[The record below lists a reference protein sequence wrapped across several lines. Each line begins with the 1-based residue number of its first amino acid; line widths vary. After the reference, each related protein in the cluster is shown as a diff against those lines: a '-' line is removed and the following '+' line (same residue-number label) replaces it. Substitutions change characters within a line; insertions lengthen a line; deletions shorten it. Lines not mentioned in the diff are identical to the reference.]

1 MPTIEL
7 TDQFGLNL
15 HVNPDPASAIAK
27 YLNPALALPVVLA
40 NAAAMQNITLKEC
53 PPALQS
59 IGFSLGNP
67 EGITIRGTAFTVVAG
82 AAGGIEVTSEGA
94 LFDPDPYGD
103 PIPVPTGQAYVS
115 LSIRATV
122 NADVEAPAGAF
133 AFGFSAGG
141 EAVFSNSRLFS
152 AAGRLD
158 AAVAEMLRRFVIPG
172 EFDDLTSLGNGDV
185 ARVLGSGSLQISATA
200 NLLTLV
206 NPLATV
212 PSAILAAPLELEDGG
227 SVAATASVKLTG
239 DYEIRI
245 DKVESQTLRLGY
257 YKKHGSDFDIQVS
270 AQLGLS
276 AEMNNAGAIA
286 GFLRAMSGA
295 GAPDADALT
304 AAGLTDAQG
313 AAVTAAIHAAIE
325 RSLALSVQAEFD
337 QLDSNSAAFLYQI
350 NLAALSDAG
359 RSALDDALH
368 ADLTTLA
375 GLETSPLAGVAE
387 RRSIFSTIREHKQ
400 SLKINL
406 LGIYN
411 DLSVA
416 DLIVA
421 GEIAVDAES
430 GEIVITDQ
438 VNARRIDVT
447 AGHVAA
453 DGAQLRKVLAEGFLM
468 TAAYRCSRTIAPSPD
483 LKCSLWHFDSRRTT
497 HLEDVRQYLDLARL
511 LGLISD
517 VQEQAKL
524 AGLSATSALGSST
537 FYASTGYDDR
547 LAELLFLT
555 VSLQPRQ
562 QADYESIGRDSLRVL
577 LQGELEAG
585 YRLPPVEDQTVWNN
599 MKGVGQPG
607 FASLFPELSA
617 IQLAVIISDYTAIM
631 WWAESMAELA
641 ESLAAIRRYTSAA
654 PVTNL
659 EDDDFKALRQQ
670 LEQRMAAV
678 GRETHD
684 HFAKPWGLLAMAL
697 AVQRRCEA
705 EVRLCSRGLTLSLS
719 KAEE

>member
-103 PIPVPTGQAYVS
+103 PIPVPAGRCYVS
-115 LSIRATV
+115 LSIRAAV
-122 NADVEAPAGAF
+122 NADVEAPAGTF

-185 ARVLGSGSLQISATA
+185 ARVHGSGSLQFSATV

-206 NPLATV
+206 NPLAAV

-257 YKKHGSDFDIQVS
+257 YKKHGSDFGIQVN

-276 AEMNNAGAIA
+276 AEMNNADAIA

-325 RSLALSVQAEFD
+325 
-337 QLDSNSAAFLYQI
+337 
-350 NLAALSDAG
+350 
-359 RSALDDALH
+359 
-368 ADLTTLA
+368 
-375 GLETSPLAGVAE
+375 
-387 RRSIFSTIREHKQ
+387 
-400 SLKINL
+400 
-406 LGIYN
+406 
-411 DLSVA
+411 
-416 DLIVA
+416 
-421 GEIAVDAES
+421 
-430 GEIVITDQ
+430 
-438 VNARRIDVT
+438 
-447 AGHVAA
+447 
-453 DGAQLRKVLAEGFLM
+453 
-468 TAAYRCSRTIAPSPD
+468 
-483 LKCSLWHFDSRRTT
+483 
-497 HLEDVRQYLDLARL
+497 
-511 LGLISD
+511 
-517 VQEQAKL
+517 
-524 AGLSATSALGSST
+524 
-537 FYASTGYDDR
+537 
-547 LAELLFLT
+547 
-555 VSLQPRQ
+555 
-562 QADYESIGRDSLRVL
+562 
-577 LQGELEAG
+577 
-585 YRLPPVEDQTVWNN
+585 
-599 MKGVGQPG
+599 
-607 FASLFPELSA
+607 
-617 IQLAVIISDYTAIM
+617 
-631 WWAESMAELA
+631 
-641 ESLAAIRRYTSAA
+641 
-654 PVTNL
+654 
-659 EDDDFKALRQQ
+659 
-670 LEQRMAAV
+670 
-678 GRETHD
+678 
-684 HFAKPWGLLAMAL
+684 
-697 AVQRRCEA
+697 
-705 EVRLCSRGLTLSLS
+705 
-719 KAEE
+719 